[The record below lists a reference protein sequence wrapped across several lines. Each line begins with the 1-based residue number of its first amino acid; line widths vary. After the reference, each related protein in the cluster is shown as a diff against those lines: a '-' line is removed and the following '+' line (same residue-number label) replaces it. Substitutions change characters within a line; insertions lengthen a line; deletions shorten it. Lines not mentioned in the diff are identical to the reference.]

1 MEILAFIILCIYSI
15 SLLVIFS
22 YGMAQL
28 SLVISYLKSKAAGRI
43 IESVVN
49 SPLSKYPVVT
59 IQLPIYN
66 EMYVV
71 ERLMDAVSL
80 MNYPKDKL
88 EIQMLDDS
96 GDETTD
102 IIGKKMFQLQARGF
116 DVAHIRRPDRRGFKA
131 GALSYGLQLARG
143 EFIAIFDADFMPKAD
158 FLLNTLPQFSRP
170 EVGVVQTRWEHLN
183 KDYSLI
189 TKLQAF
195 GLDAHFTVEQTGR
208 NSAGHFI
215 NFNGTAGIWRKQCI
229 IDSGGWQSDTLT
241 EDLDISYRAQLKG
254 WKFIYLENI
263 GTPAELPVAMNALK
277 NQQFRWN
284 KGAAE
289 CAKKNLSSVLRK
301 KELSPATKLHAI
313 FHLMNSTKFIFI
325 MLTAV
330 LSIPMLYV
338 KDHFIQFHNIFFYAS
353 FFLTSV
359 LMLGAFYFTSIAQQQ
374 KRFPGNIIQFLMI
387 FLLFLAVSMG
397 LSFHNAVA
405 VLQAYFGK
413 KTAFKRTPKFGLE
426 SKKQSWKENRYLEK
440 RINWITLTEGFFSIY
455 FIAGIFVAFSL
466 KDYGLLPFHI
476 MLAFGF
482 GFVCYFSIAH
492 SKGLFTNLQ
501 PFKWLKLARS

>member
-1 MEILAFIILCIYSI
+1 
-15 SLLVIFS
+15 
-22 YGMAQL
+22 
-28 SLVISYLKSKAAGRI
+28 
-43 IESVVN
+43 
-49 SPLSKYPVVT
+49 
-59 IQLPIYN
+59 
-66 EMYVV
+66 
-71 ERLMDAVSL
+71 
-80 MNYPKDKL
+80 
-88 EIQMLDDS
+88 
-96 GDETTD
+96 
-102 IIGKKMFQLQARGF
+102 
-116 DVAHIRRPDRRGFKA
+116 
-131 GALSYGLQLARG
+131 
-143 EFIAIFDADFMPKAD
+143 
-158 FLLNTLPQFSRP
+158 
-170 EVGVVQTRWEHLN
+170 
-183 KDYSLI
+183 
-189 TKLQAF
+189 
-195 GLDAHFTVEQTGR
+195 
-208 NSAGHFI
+208 
-215 NFNGTAGIWRKQCI
+215 
-229 IDSGGWQSDTLT
+229 
-241 EDLDISYRAQLKG
+241 
-254 WKFIYLENI
+254 
-263 GTPAELPVAMNALK
+263 
-277 NQQFRWN
+277 
-284 KGAAE
+284 
-289 CAKKNLSSVLRK
+289 
-301 KELSPATKLHAI
+301 
-313 FHLMNSTKFIFI
+313 

>member
-1 MEILAFIILCIYSI
+1 T
-15 SLLVIFS
+15 V
-22 YGMAQL
+22 
-28 SLVISYLKSKAAGRI
+28 
-43 IESVVN
+43 
-49 SPLSKYPVVT
+49 
-59 IQLPIYN
+59 QLPIYN
-66 EMYVV
+66 ELYVV

-80 MNYPKDKL
+80 LNYPKDKL

-96 GDETTD
+96 EDETTD
-102 IIGKKMFQLQARGF
+102 IIRKKMFQFQAMGF
-116 DVAHIRRPDRRGFKA
+116 DVVHIRRPDRTGFKA
-131 GALSYGLQLARG
+131 GALGYGLQLAKG
-143 EFIAIFDADFMPKAD
+143 EFIAIFDADFMPKPN
-158 FLLNTLPQFSRP
+158 FLISTLPQFLRP
-170 EVGVVQTRWEHLN
+170 QVGVVQTRWEHLN

-229 IDSGGWQSDTLT
+229 IESGGWQSDTLT
-241 EDLDISYRAQLKG
+241 EDLDLSYRAQLKG

-289 CAKKNLSSVLRK
+289 CAKKNLLSVLRK
-301 KELSPATKLHAI
+301 KDLTVATKLHAI
-313 FHLMNSTKFIFI
+313 FHLMNSTVFIFI
-325 MLTAV
+325 MITAV

-338 KDHFIQFHNIFFYAS
+338 KDHFTQFRDIFFYTS

-359 LMLGAFYFTSIAQQQ
+359 LMLGVFYFTSIVQQE
-374 KRFPGNIIQFLMI
+374 KKFPGNIVRFVMI
-387 FLLFLAVSMG
+387 FPLFLAVSMG

-405 VLQAYFGK
+405 VLQGYFGK
-413 KTAFKRTPKFGLE
+413 DTAFKRTPKFGLE
-426 SKKQSWKENRYLEK
+426 SKRQSWKENRYLERK
-440 RINWITLTEGFFSIY
+440 IDWITLTEGLLSLY
-455 FIAGIFVAFSL
+455 FMAGIFVAFAI
-466 KDYGLLPFHI
+466 KDFGLVPFHI

-492 SKGLFTNLQ
+492 SKGLFTNL
-501 PFKWLKLARS
+501 PRLKWSKLARS